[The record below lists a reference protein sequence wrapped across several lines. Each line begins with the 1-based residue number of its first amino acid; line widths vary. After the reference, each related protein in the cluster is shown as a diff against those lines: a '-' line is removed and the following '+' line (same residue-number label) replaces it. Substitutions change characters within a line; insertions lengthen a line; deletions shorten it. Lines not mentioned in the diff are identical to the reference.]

1 MECSVLLLGPVG
13 SGKTQAINTI
23 SDIDVVGTEATA
35 TDALAL
41 VKPNTTVAMDM
52 GVLHLEHGDKV
63 VLYGAPGQ
71 DRFDFMW
78 DILLDR
84 VQAIILLIKHVE
96 PSALAELRHYLGEI
110 RKRRTRRVPVVI
122 GITHMDAGAASAL
135 LPYQREVHLHSQRC
149 ECELC
154 NPPLFA
160 VDPRRRGDMR
170 ALILATVAVL
180 EMHTRFVPRQSCG

>member
-23 SDIDVVGTEATA
+23 SDIDVVGTEVAA
-35 TDALAL
+35 TDEIALS
-41 VKPNTTVAMDM
+41 KPNTTVAMDM
-52 GVLHLEHGDKV
+52 GVLHLEYGDKV

-84 VQAIILLIKHVE
+84 IQAIILLVKHVE
-96 PSALAELRHYLGEI
+96 PTALNDLRHYLDQI
-110 RKRRTRRVPVVI
+110 RKRRTRRVPVVVAV
-122 GITHMDAGAASAL
+122 THLDTAPALAL
-135 LPYQREVHLHSQRC
+135 LPYQNDLHQRSQGC

-160 VDPRRRGDMR
+160 VDPRQRGDMR

-180 EMHTRFVPRQSCG
+180 EMHTRFSPRQSCG